1 MATDDGDLANAVA
14 SVVMTDPDMQRAVRK
29 LAVMAIR
36 KTNHFLV
43 NGSPQVQMQ
52 ILRSFIPALIREM
65 ARGDDGDEHAEL
77 RAEFE
82 SLRKEMMKG
91 TGGTEDGD

>member
-1 MATDDGDLANAVA
+1 MAENDDLA
-14 SVVMTDPDMQRAVRK
+14 SVIAETAMSDPAMQKAVRN
-29 LAVMAIR
+29 LAIMAIR
-36 KTNHFLV
+36 KTHHFLQ

-65 ARGDDGDEHAEL
+65 SKGDESDGHDQL

-82 SLRKEMMKG
+82 SLRREMMEG
-91 TGGTEDGD
+91 MDEANPTG

>member
-1 MATDDGDLANAVA
+1 MATDDGDLADAVA
-14 SVVMTDPDMQRAVRK
+14 TVVMTDPDMQRAVRN
-29 LAVMAIR
+29 LAIMAIR
-36 KTNHFLV
+36 KTHHFLQ

-65 ARGDDGDEHAEL
+65 ARGDESDGHDEL

-91 TGGTEDGD
+91 TGGE

>member
-1 MATDDGDLANAVA
+1 MAENDDLAEAVA
-14 SVVMTDPDMQRAVRK
+14 SVVMTDPDMQRAVRG
-29 LAVMAIR
+29 LAVTAIK
-36 KTNHFLV
+36 KTHYFLT

-65 ARGDDGDEHAEL
+65 ARGDESDGHDVL
-77 RAEFE
+77 REEFE

-91 TGGTEDGD
+91 TGGE

>member
-1 MATDDGDLANAVA
+1 MAESDDLATVIAETA
-14 SVVMTDPDMQRAVRK
+14 MSDPAMQKAVRQ
-29 LAVMAIR
+29 LAIMAIR
-36 KTNHFLV
+36 KTHHYLQ

-65 ARGDDGDEHAEL
+65 SKGDEGDGHDQL

-82 SLRKEMMKG
+82 SLRREMMEG
-91 TGGTEDGD
+91 MDEADPAG